1 MVRIAAVVDAE
12 AIARVQV
19 ASWHAAYHGIIA
31 GPVLARVTV
40 EARTPR
46 WRSNLAERAPDR
58 RTTVFETEGEVVG
71 FATSG
76 PSRDEGASAVG
87 EVWALYAHPA
97 AWGTGVG
104 RALLSDA
111 LAFFV
116 PKRYDAVTLWVL
128 RGNARAIQFYEA
140 AGFALDGATKR
151 EGDLDELRMRRA
163 LP

>member
-1 MVRIAAVVDAE
+1 MVRIATLDDAE

-19 ASWHAAYHGIIA
+19 ASWHAAYQGIIA
-31 GPVLARVTV
+31 DPVLARVTV

-46 WRSNLAERAPDR
+46 WRSNLAEVDTDR
-58 RTTVFETEGEVVG
+58 RTTVFERKGQVVG

-76 PSRDEGASAVG
+76 RSRDEGVSAVG
-87 EVWALYAHPA
+87 EVWALYAHPE

-104 RALLSDA
+104 RALLDDA

-116 PKRYDAVTLWVL
+116 PKGYEAATLWVL
-128 RGNARAIQFYEA
+128 KGNDRAIRFYGKA
-140 AGFALDGATKR
+140 RFALDGATKR
-151 EGDLDELRMRRA
+151 EGELDELRMRRV